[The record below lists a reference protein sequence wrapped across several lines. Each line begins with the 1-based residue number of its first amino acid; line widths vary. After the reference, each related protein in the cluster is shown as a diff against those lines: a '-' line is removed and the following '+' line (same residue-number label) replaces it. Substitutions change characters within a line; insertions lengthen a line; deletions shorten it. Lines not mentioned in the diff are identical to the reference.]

1 MCHGIAHEA
10 CERVITSVLLHSKG
24 IRLGPRPER
33 CNLPQTISTQACILR
48 TTKNADSKFLSS
60 SPIRLS
66 SQKVFPCPPLSYL
79 AFTFA
84 RWQQNAH
91 WPCTNRHWRPSET
104 DKGQPSLRGVG
115 ASRPTTQNTEP
126 TRAFRVRL
134 GNEGIRDLD
143 SRSKPAPAF
152 HHFQDL
158 AQLYRPNKSLV
169 RGLSTEE
176 ISVPKMLL
184 ADGFLLSKKMKRL
197 PQSDGGRERD

>member
-1 MCHGIAHEA
+1 MLTPNSFPAPPSDFH
-10 CERVITSVLLHSKG
+10 L
-24 IRLGPRPER
+24 
-33 CNLPQTISTQACILR
+33 
-48 TTKNADSKFLSS
+48 
-60 SPIRLS
+60 
-66 SQKVFPCPPLSYL
+66 QKVFPCPPLSYL

-143 SRSKPAPAF
+143 SRSRPAPAF

-184 ADGFLLSKKMKRL
+184 ADGFLPSKKMKRL
-197 PQSDGGRERD
+197 PQNDGGRERD